1 VAKKG
6 LGRGLDVLIGSA
18 AALEGQRLEE
28 IGVDEI
34 KPNSRQP
41 RKYFDEDSIEQ
52 MARSIEA
59 FGVVQPV
66 VVRPTGAAYELIAGE
81 RRWRAARKAG
91 LDKIPAVIRE
101 STETSSLEMALI
113 ENIHRADLNGI
124 EEAEAFQQLLE
135 DFGIT
140 HEELS
145 RRVGKSRTSISN
157 SLRLLQLPL
166 PVREAVVDG
175 RITTGHARALLA
187 WQDNPQQQALVL
199 ERICAEALSVRQAE
213 DLARTDPVKTPK
225 GDDPPREAKAKVPLP
240 EEVQREA
247 EKISDML
254 GARVKVTM
262 GKRKGR
268 VVIEFQDIDDLKRI
282 SSVLDARYGSD
293 EA

>member
-1 VAKKG
+1 MAKKG

-18 AALEGQRLEE
+18 AVLEGQRLEE

>member
-1 VAKKG
+1 MAKKG

>member
-1 VAKKG
+1 MAKKG

-157 SLRLLQLPL
+157 SLRLLQLPP